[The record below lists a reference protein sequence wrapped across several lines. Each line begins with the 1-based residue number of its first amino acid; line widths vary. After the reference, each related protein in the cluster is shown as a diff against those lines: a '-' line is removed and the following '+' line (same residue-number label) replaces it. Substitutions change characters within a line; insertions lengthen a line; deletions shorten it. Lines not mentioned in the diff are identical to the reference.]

1 MFREISKKNRKNKK
15 NNQSKVTKDECY
27 QLGKITKPFG
37 YRGQVVFFL
46 DVDSPEDYSGLDS
59 VFVEVKNT
67 LIPYFIKEINING
80 NKAIVTFEDISAEE
94 AQALVGC
101 QLFLPLEV
109 LPKLDGNRFYYHEV
123 IGWQVVDSEKGNIG
137 SIASVID
144 YPAQALFQVM
154 KNDKEILIPIID
166 PVIKKVDR
174 EEKVMYIT
182 APNGLI
188 DLYL

>member
-1 MFREISKKNRKNKK
+1 M
-15 NNQSKVTKDECY
+15 TKDECY

-80 NKAIVTFEDISAEE
+80 NKAIVTFEDVSAEE

>member
-1 MFREISKKNRKNKK
+1 M
-15 NNQSKVTKDECY
+15 TKDECY

-80 NKAIVTFEDISAEE
+80 NKAIVTFEDVSAEE

-123 IGWQVVDSEKGNIG
+123 IGWQVVDSDKGNIG

>member
-1 MFREISKKNRKNKK
+1 M
-15 NNQSKVTKDECY
+15 TKDECY

>member
-1 MFREISKKNRKNKK
+1 M
-15 NNQSKVTKDECY
+15 TKDECY

-80 NKAIVTFEDISAEE
+80 NKAIVTFEDVSAEE
-94 AQALVGC
+94 AQSLVGC

>member
-1 MFREISKKNRKNKK
+1 MFREISKKNRKIKK

-80 NKAIVTFEDISAEE
+80 NKAIVTFEDVSAEE